1 MNKIF
6 RWHAAATLLTLSCHV
21 SLAADDRFDIQR
33 FQVDGNNLL
42 SEADIQRA
50 VGPLAG
56 TGKSYA
62 DIQKALDALDVA
74 YHNAGFSSVH
84 IRVPEQELTGGVV
97 VIRVSESTIG
107 TIAVAGNKHFD
118 EPNIRSSLRALRPAQ
133 PFNLHA
139 LSEAIQL
146 ANDNPAKQV
155 EVTLVS
161 GAQDNTVDARVAVTD
176 RAPIRVSLTVDNTGT
191 PASGTW
197 RTGVALQHA
206 NLFNLDHVAT
216 IAYTTSPDSPHGVQ
230 VDLWSVGYRV
240 PLYDFGDSLDLVY
253 GNSSVNSPGASPTLG
268 GLLGI
273 VGKGDVVGA
282 RWNHFLARQG
292 NYTSKVVASVDR
304 KDINSRCSVNGVEVS
319 YAPPTPPISTCV
331 PYSTM
336 PVGVTYSGRLQTARG
351 LFDVSAG
358 LARNVGTGTRYTT
371 DNGRTDRYS
380 YLTPGN
386 RNTRDGFMMLRGGV
400 NFFATFASDWQT
412 RLAANG
418 QLASDP
424 LVGSEQFGLVGSTSV
439 RGFNE
444 RVLGADSGIVGNAEV
459 YTPELGGHGIP
470 GSLRLLAFYDIG
482 RGHNLAA
489 GSGAVP
495 QQVHVASAGFGIRYT
510 ASKDFDLRTD
520 VARISDAG
528 PSTTESRGAWKAH
541 VGMVLGF

>member
-1 MNKIF
+1 MNKIL
-6 RWHAAATLLTLSCHV
+6 RLSGAAALLTLSCHV
-21 SLAADDRFDIQR
+21 SIGADNHFDIQR
-33 FQVDGNNLL
+33 FQVDGNRLL
-42 SEADIQRA
+42 SESDIQRA

-62 DIQKALDALDVA
+62 DIQKALDALDLA
-74 YHNAGFSSVH
+74 YRKAGFSSVH
-84 IRVPEQELTGGVV
+84 VRVPEQELTGGVV
-97 VIRVSESTIG
+97 IIRVSESTIG
-107 TIAVAGNKHFD
+107 SVAVAGNKHFD
-118 EPNIRSSLRALRPAQ
+118 DANIRSSLRVLQPAEAL
-133 PFNLHA
+133 NLRA

-155 EVTLVS
+155 EVTLGS

-176 RAPIRVSLTVDNTGT
+176 RAPMRVSLTVDNTGT

-206 NLFNLDHVAT
+206 NLFNRDHVAT
-216 IAYTTSPDSPHGVQ
+216 IAYTTSPDSPHGVH
-230 VDLWSVGYRV
+230 VNLWSVGYRV

-253 GNSSVNSPGASPTLG
+253 GNSSVNTPGASPTLG

-273 VGKGDVVGA
+273 VGKGDVAGV

-292 NYTSKVVASVDR
+292 NYTSKVVAGVDH

-331 PYSTM
+331 PYATM
-336 PVGVTYSGRLQTARG
+336 PIGVTYAGRLQTARG
-351 LFDVSAG
+351 LVDVSAG
-358 LARNVGTGTRYTT
+358 LVRNVGIGTRYTN

-386 RNTRDGFMMLRGGV
+386 RNTRDGFLMLRGAV
-400 NFFATFASDWQT
+400 SFFTTFASDWQT

-424 LVGSEQFGLVGSTSV
+424 LVASEQFGLVGSTSV

-444 RVLGADSGIVGNAEV
+444 RVLGADSGVVANAELF
-459 YTPELGGHGIP
+459 TPELGGHGIP

-482 RGHNLAA
+482 RGHNLAT
-489 GSGAVP
+489 GTGAVP
-495 QQVHVASAGFGIRYT
+495 QQVHVASAGLGIRYT